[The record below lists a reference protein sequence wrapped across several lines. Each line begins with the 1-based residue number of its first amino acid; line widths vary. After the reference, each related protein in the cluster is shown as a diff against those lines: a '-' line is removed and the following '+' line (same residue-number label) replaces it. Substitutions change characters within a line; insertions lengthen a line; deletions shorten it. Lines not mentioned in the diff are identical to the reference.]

1 MTKITPTLRK
11 KLLEF
16 QQNELTE
23 AEVYDRLALISKD
36 PHNQKL
42 LRQIAADER
51 AHAKF
56 WQKHAGGEEMQPR
69 MGRVH
74 RWIRITKIFGLT
86 FGVRYMERGE
96 QEAQVAYEKVVKSIP
111 EARAVIADE
120 ERHEQ
125 QLLGCLNEKKLEY
138 VGSVVLGLND
148 ALVELTGALAGFA
161 IAIQDSPKIAVLGLI
176 TGVAASLSMASS
188 EYLSTRAEDGENA
201 KTSALYTGIA
211 YVCTTFLLVLPFWVI
226 PNYLVALGTM
236 LAVVVTII
244 AGFNFYI
251 AVAKNESFK
260 KRFWEMAI
268 ISLGVA
274 ALSFGIGVAV
284 RLGLGI
290 EI

>member
-1 MTKITPTLRK
+1 MTKISPALQK
-11 KLLEF
+11 KLLQF

-36 PHNQKL
+36 PHNQKI

-56 WQKHAGGEEMQPR
+56 WRQHAGGEEMAPR

-96 QEAQVAYEKVVKSIP
+96 QEAQVAYAEVVRDIP

-125 QLLGCLNEKKLEY
+125 ELLGCLNEKKLEY

-161 IAIQDSPKIAVLGLI
+161 FAIQNTEKIAILGLI
-176 TGVAASLSMASS
+176 TGIAASLSMASS
-188 EYLSTRAEDGENA
+188 EYLSTRAENGENA
-201 KTSALYTGIA
+201 LTSALYTGVA
-211 YVCTTFLLVLPFWVI
+211 YICTTILLIVPFAFFE
-226 PNYLVALGTM
+226 NYLHALGTT
-236 LAVVVTII
+236 LAVVVAII

-260 KRFWEMAI
+260 KRFWEMTL